1 MKLFKK
7 FNKLAKLLGVA
18 GITGTLLLTAAC
30 GNSGDQSSSQQ
41 ASSSAA
47 QSSDGDVVNIG
58 TMNLVNGDLI
68 AQYEKY
74 YEKELGVKVN
84 IVNFKSGK
92 DVNTALAAGSIDITE
107 LGSAPVALGISNN
120 LDYKV
125 FWVGDVIGTA
135 ESLIVKNGSGINS
148 IADLKGK
155 KVATPFSSTAHY
167 SLLNAIKQAG
177 LSESDVKILDLQPND
192 IYAAWQRGDID
203 AAYIWYPVQSQLLQD
218 GKRITS
224 SEELASKGVLT
235 ADLNVVRSD
244 FAAKHPDIVTKYVK
258 AQIKANDVLL
268 NNKDQAV
275 KDISSILEI
284 STEDAADQITQ
295 FKYLTANE
303 QLDYLQKL
311 PDTLKSTADFLVE
324 QNSIK
329 KAADL
334 NTFKDRVTTEFIEAA
349 TKQ

>member
-1 MKLFKK
+1 MNLFKK
-7 FNKLAKLLGVA
+7 FNKFAKLLGVA
-18 GITGTLLLTAAC
+18 GITGALLLTAAC

-41 ASSSAA
+41 ASSSVA
-47 QSSDGDVVNIG
+47 QSSDSDVVNIG

-92 DVNTALAAGSIDITE
+92 DVNTALAAGSVDITE
-107 LGSAPVALGISNN
+107 LGSAPVALGISNK

-135 ESLIVKNGSGINS
+135 ESLIAKNNSGINS

-155 KVATPFSSTAHY
+155 KVATPFSSTSHY

-224 SEELASKGVLT
+224 SEELASKGILT

-244 FAAKHPDIVTKYVK
+244 FAAKHPDVVTKYVK
-258 AQIKANDVLL
+258 AQIKANDILL

-284 STEDAADQITQ
+284 SPEDAADQITQ

-303 QLDYLQKL
+303 QLDYLKKL

-329 KAADL
+329 EAADL

>member
-18 GITGTLLLTAAC
+18 GITGALLLTAAC

-47 QSSDGDVVNIG
+47 QSSDSDVVNIG

-92 DVNTALAAGSIDITE
+92 DVNTALAAGSVDITE

-135 ESLIVKNGSGINS
+135 ESLIAKNGSGINS

-155 KVATPFSSTAHY
+155 KVATPFSSTSHY
-167 SLLNAIKQAG
+167 SLINAIKQAG

-244 FAAKHPDIVTKYVK
+244 FAAKHPDVVTKYVK
-258 AQIKANDVLL
+258 AQIKANDILL

-284 STEDAADQITQ
+284 SPEDAADQITQ

-303 QLDYLQKL
+303 QLEYLQKL

-329 KAADL
+329 EAADL

>member
-18 GITGTLLLTAAC
+18 GITCTLLLTAAC